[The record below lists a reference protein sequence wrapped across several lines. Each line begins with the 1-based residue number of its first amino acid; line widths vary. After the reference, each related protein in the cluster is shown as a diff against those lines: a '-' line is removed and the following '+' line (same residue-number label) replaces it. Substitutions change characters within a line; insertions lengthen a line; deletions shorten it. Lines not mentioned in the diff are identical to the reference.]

1 MKKLI
6 CITLINLLCLSVI
19 SCTDT
24 PIATPNE
31 VEMTEKAE
39 ALIATPA
46 SDFEYEVI
54 KEENRVAITKYIGTS
69 KNVVVPSEIE
79 GLPVTS
85 FKNTYTAD
93 NTSKEGAFE
102 GSDIETVVLGENIRT
117 VGVQT
122 FKDCNELKSVIFKE
136 NTKTV
141 GYKAFENCTQL
152 EIVDLSDTQLFRID
166 YYAFR
171 GCTALREVKLPNCI
185 EEICKEAFYNCTALE
200 KIPFP
205 ESLRLIEDGAF
216 FNCVSLKSIN
226 IPTQLE
232 LYAGMQ
238 TVFCHNYALET
249 ITFDEGRESIEG
261 YAFFSL
267 NRIHVNKNL
276 KIIIPKSVKK
286 LSFYTFFVYGPTK
299 LVFLGDCPEVFDE
312 TDKCSYFTISYNP
325 NMEGWEDCMWKDK
338 YTLIPLE

>member
-1 MKKLI
+1 MKKLV
-6 CITLINLLCLSVI
+6 CLLVALCLTAALF
-19 SCTDT
+19 SCTDNPKTKQEEVKKPSVTET
-24 PIATPNE
+24 P
-31 VEMTEKAE
+31 V
-39 ALIATPA
+39 
-46 SDFEYEVI
+46 SDFEYEVV

-69 KNVVVPSEIE
+69 KNVVIPSEIE
-79 GLPVTS
+79 GLPVTA
-85 FKNTYTAD
+85 FEITYNAD
-93 NTSKEGAFE
+93 GTTEKGAFE
-102 GSDIETVVLGENIRT
+102 GSDVETVVLGENMRII
-117 VGVQT
+117 GSCA
-122 FKDCNELKSVIFKE
+122 FKDCKELRSVTFPKS
-136 NTKTV
+136 TKIV
-141 GYKAFENCTQL
+141 AYKTFENCTKL

-166 YYAFR
+166 YYAFK
-171 GCTALREVKLPNCI
+171 GCTALREVKLPECI

-232 LYAGMQ
+232 LFTDMQ
-238 TVFCHNYALET
+238 TVFCHNYSLET

-267 NRIHVNKNL
+267 NRIHVNEDL

-286 LSFYTFFVYGPTK
+286 LSFYTFFAYGPAN
-299 LVFLGDCPEVFDE
+299 LVFLGNCPEVFDE
-312 TDKCSYFTISYNP
+312 TDYCSYFTISYNP
-325 NMEGWEDCMWKDK
+325 NMEGWEDCTWKDK